1 MDALLQT
8 VLMDSENRSFLYL
21 GMHLIRMQMIK
32 YEKSHFQSDF

>member
-8 VLMDSENRSFLYL
+8 VLMDSETRSFLNL

-32 YEKSHFQSDF
+32 YEKCHFQSDF